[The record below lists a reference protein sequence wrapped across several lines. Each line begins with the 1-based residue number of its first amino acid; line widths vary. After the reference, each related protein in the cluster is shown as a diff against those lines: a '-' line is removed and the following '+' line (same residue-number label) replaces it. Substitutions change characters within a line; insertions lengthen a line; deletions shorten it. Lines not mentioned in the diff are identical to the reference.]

1 MIIWAGE
8 CTLKKTTL
16 KKGARQ
22 RENSRGENVKSG
34 VRNQEV
40 VFIGTKAFNAK
51 EAGKPLL
58 SLQITPTR
66 VGSIH
71 KPSDGSRTGNS

>member
-1 MIIWAGE
+1 MMIWAGE
-8 CTLKKTTL
+8 CTLKKTML

-22 RENSRGENVKSG
+22 RENSRGENLKSG

-58 SLQITPTR
+58 SL
-66 VGSIH
+66 
-71 KPSDGSRTGNS
+71 